1 MNTKMFDITG
11 GRKEK
16 VKEQKKKKTQTLCCL
31 NM

>member
-16 VKEQKKKKTQTLCCL
+16 QKKEEKKTQTLCCL